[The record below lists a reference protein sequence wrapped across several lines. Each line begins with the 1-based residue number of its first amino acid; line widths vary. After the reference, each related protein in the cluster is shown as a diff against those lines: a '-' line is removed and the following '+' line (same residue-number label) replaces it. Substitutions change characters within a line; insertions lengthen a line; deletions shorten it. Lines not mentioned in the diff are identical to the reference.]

1 MSLVRDVLRKKGG
14 NVTTIAPGSTVF
26 EAAKLMHQD
35 RIGALVV
42 MDGEEIIGIFT
53 ERDLLNRVVADRL
66 DPDITQIYE
75 VMTGRVAF
83 CTRDTTVEAC
93 RTIMTRHRLRH
104 LPVVEDGRL
113 LGIISAGDILARE
126 LADQE
131 ETIKYL
137 HEYMLGAV

>member
-1 MSLVRDVLRKKGG
+1 MSLVRDVLRRKGG
-14 NVTTIAPGSTVF
+14 GVTTITPSSTVF
-26 EAAKLMHQD
+26 EAAKLMHQH

-42 MDGEEIIGIFT
+42 MEGDEIIGIFT

-66 DPDITQIYE
+66 DPDITQISD

-83 CTRDTTVEAC
+83 CTRDTPVEGC

-104 LPVVEDGRL
+104 LPVVEDGQL
-113 LGIISAGDILARE
+113 MGIISSGDILARE

-137 HEYMLGAV
+137 HEYMLGAC

>member
-14 NVTTIAPGSTVF
+14 SVTTIAPSSTVY
-26 EAAKLMHQD
+26 EAVKLMHQD

-42 MDGEEIIGIFT
+42 MDSDEIIGIFT
-53 ERDLLNRVVADRL
+53 ERDLLNRVVSDRL

-83 CTRDTTVEAC
+83 CTRDTTVESC